1 MNFFQKKCLFVLMML
16 PLFVW
21 GRTLDIRTLHR
32 NDAQGVAM
40 GQGAMVTVEGIVT
53 ATFHTDSLDA
63 CIQDETGGIQVIS
76 DTLMN
81 HTLDRGNRVRLN
93 GTVTQLAGTTLL
105 VVKHMDDI
113 EITGQDEPVPEPRPV
128 TCRNVIDTFKD
139 DQSEPNE
146 GRLIT
151 IQNATITRIDSS
163 SMMIRDY
170 TGSVTVN
177 IRALAVP
184 PDSGVVTITGL
195 VTQQDTVLPYHQG
208 YEVRLRDEEDVS
220 TPSSITI
227 FDGPV
232 ESDLQP
238 HSIRIHWKTDV
249 NALSTFFYRPVEG
262 IWPWQSQSGSGPEQ
276 SHQVILE
283 DLDPATLYE
292 GMVRATTDVDT
303 THSDT
308 LVFCTASGESSGDI
322 RVFFTRSVDSD
333 YATHTVANGNVDL
346 SQIIID
352 KVINKAQ
359 HSLDITYYSFTHFDI
374 ASALYRAKQRGV
386 SIRMIYDAENES
398 NTLTYLRDTVGL
410 SMISDTFGDNTGNA
424 AMHNKFIIA
433 DHRDRSSLADDRIW
447 LGSANASYSGSRSNA
462 ENMLLIDDAS
472 LCAAYTA
479 EFNEMWGSSSD
490 IPNPNRSRMGARKRD
505 NTPHRFQ
512 IGDVFVEQYMSPS
525 DNTEAHIESVIRSAD
540 FSLYLSMLLFTSE
553 PLETVLRSHYY
564 SQPGLELIGIFD
576 DHYRATNDIVSRMS
590 GEGYAAWSPV
600 AKVYDDPLSGND
612 LFHHKYM
619 IVDAFKDSDPV
630 VVTGS
635 HNWTG
640 AANNRNDENTLI
652 LHDADI
658 ARLYLQEFA
667 ARYQQLGASHPL
679 HVAHP
684 SPTQPQHWECL
695 SAYPNPFNSSVTFTV
710 QAPDDLST
718 RATVSIY
725 NVSGQQIQ
733 SIPISMAARSRQT
746 VQWEG
751 TTDAGTMAA
760 SGIYFA
766 RVEAEQPSDWIKITL
781 LK

>member
-1 MNFFQKKCLFVLMML
+1 MNSLHVKCFFVLWLL

-21 GRTLDIRTLHR
+21 GRTLDIQTLHR

-40 GQGAMVTVEGIVT
+40 GQGAMVTVEGIIT
-53 ATFHTDSLDA
+53 ASFHSDSLDA
-63 CIQDETGGIQVIS
+63 CIQDKTGGIQVLS

-81 HTLDRGNRVRLN
+81 HTLDRGNRARLT
-93 GTVTQLAGTTLL
+93 GRVTQVAGTTLL
-105 VVKHMDDI
+105 LVKHIDDI
-113 EITGQDEPVPEPRPV
+113 EITDQDETVPAPHTV
-128 TCRNVIDTFKD
+128 TCQSIIATFKD

-146 GRLIT
+146 GRLVT
-151 IQNATITRIDSS
+151 IQNATINRIDSS
-163 SMMIRDY
+163 SMMITDY

-177 IRALAVP
+177 IEALALISY
-184 PDSGVVTITGL
+184 SGVVNITGI
-195 VTQQDTVLPYHQG
+195 VTQQDTMLPYHHG
-208 YEVRLRDEEDVS
+208 YTVRLRDEDDVS

-227 FDGPV
+227 FDGPI
-232 ESDLQP
+232 ESNLQP
-238 HSIRIHWKTDV
+238 HSIRIRWKTDV
-249 NALSTFFYRPVEG
+249 AAHSTFFYRPLQG
-262 IWPWQSQSGSGPEQ
+262 IWPWQSRTSSGLGQ

-292 GMVRATTDVDT
+292 GLVRATSATDT
-303 THSDT
+303 TRSDT

-322 RVFFTRSVDSD
+322 RVFFTRTVNSD

-346 SQIIID
+346 AEIIID
-352 KVINKAQ
+352 EVINKAH
-359 HSLDITYYSFTHFDI
+359 HSLDINYYSFTHFDI

-398 NTLTYLRDTVGL
+398 NTLTYLHDTVGL

-447 LGSANASYSGSRSNA
+447 VGSANASYSGSHSNA
-462 ENMLLIDDAS
+462 ENMLLIEDAS

-490 IPNPNRSRMGARKRD
+490 IPNPNRSRMGERKRD
-505 NTPHRFQ
+505 NTPHRFR
-512 IGDVFVEQYMSPS
+512 IGGVYVEQYMSPS
-525 DNTEAHIESVIRSAD
+525 DNTETHIESVIRSAD
-540 FSLYLSMLLFTSE
+540 YSLYLSMLLFTSE
-553 PLETVLRSHYY
+553 SLESVLRSHYY
-564 SQPGLELIGIFD
+564 SQPDLELIGIFD

-600 AKVYDDPLSGND
+600 ADVYNDPLSGND

-619 IVDAFKDSDPV
+619 IVDAFKDSDAV

-640 AANNRNDENTLI
+640 AANARNDENTLI
-652 LHDADI
+652 IQDADI

-667 ARYQQLGASHPL
+667 ARYQQLGTSHPL
-679 HVAHP
+679 QVEHS
-684 SPTQPQHWECL
+684 SPARPERWQL
-695 SAYPNPFNSSVTFTV
+695 LAAYPNPFNCRVTFTV

-718 RATVSIY
+718 GATVNIY

-733 SIPISMAARSRQT
+733 SIPVSMSAGSRQSVRWDGMSNTGT
-746 VQWEG
+746 V
-751 TTDAGTMAA
+751 AA
-760 SGIYFA
+760 SGIYVA
-766 RVEAEQPSDWIKITL
+766 RVVAERSSDWIKITL